1 MFLVSEGAAQSPGPG
16 PPRSAS
22 STARNWSWSCRHGTR
37 PSRTPSCRRWPANA
51 AAIYHAIVEQADDI
65 RLARFDQREAILDEI
80 PVPDPPAELVP
91 RDPGARDLESAHR
104 KRRDTGTREVYGA
117 EQRTL
122 LVMEASP
129 DFGTAQVTARAL
141 ESAGMIDRVFNPIA
155 AYHGYPCYDELDRIT
170 GISVTAAADGK
181 RTAPLDDEPN
191 EYAGAVTRVDR
202 ITVTLYVAN
211 RCSGAKRDFALDT
224 DVSFTGNEPASHDEI
239 GIVLMRN
246 AWIETDD
253 LAEMMMRAF
262 FSTSMDADAESSAS
276 RKESHEVE
284 YARIAIGGDR
294 IGRQRQGALPRD
306 ARRDPHRTAP
316 AARRDPHHRVRRRQH
331 DNRPGRP
338 AAARGRADGLRP
350 RREPALRTRRLGP
363 QPI

>member
-1 MFLVSEGAAQSPGPG
+1 MLVLSARHKAVENPFLQTLAGE
-16 PPRSAS
+16 
-22 STARNWSWSCRHGTR
+22 
-37 PSRTPSCRRWPANA
+37 CRR
-51 AAIYHAIVEQADDI
+51 AIYRAIAEQADHI
-65 RLARFDQREAILDEI
+65 RLARLDQREAILDEI

-129 DFGTAQVTARAL
+129 DFGTAQVTARAV

-155 AYHGYPCYDELDRIT
+155 AYHGYPWYDELDRIT

-181 RTAPLDDEPN
+181 RTALLDDEPN

-202 ITVTLYVAN
+202 ITVTLHVAN
-211 RCSGAKRDFALDT
+211 RCSGAKRDFALET
-224 DVSFTGNEPASHDEI
+224 NVSFTGNEPASHDEI

-246 AWIETDD
+246 AWIRNRRSGRDD
-253 LAEMMMRAF
+253 DARVLLDVDGRRRRELRKPEAVPRGRVRPDRHRRRPNRPPTPGRT
-262 FSTSMDADAESSAS
+262 TSRRSPRPTSHSACCPERPSPSSAAPT
-276 RKESHEVE
+276 
-284 YARIAIGGDR
+284 ARQPSGS
-294 IGRQRQGALPRD
+294 PC
-306 ARRDPHRTAP
+306 RRP
-316 AARRDPHHRVRRRQH
+316 
-331 DNRPGRP
+331 
-338 AAARGRADGLRP
+338 RP
-350 RREPALRTRRLGP
+350 RRRPETKARTGTPNPQARP